1 MNEDRI
7 LTTEEIEKIKEHYLF
22 DYPISE
28 MAEFYGV
35 SLDDAVKMR
44 VDASV
49 KKALAESSNQS
60 YKDYQLEWMIAH
72 GYSLNDLMMA
82 LTDFQNSDSDADTL
96 TLPVSE
102 LFQRWEQDVGFGS
115 EIWSCEAEWNDS
127 EGREQA

>member
-1 MNEDRI
+1 MNKDRL
-7 LTTEEIEKIKEHYLF
+7 LTTEEIEETKKHYLF
-22 DYPISE
+22 DSPISE

-49 KKALAESSNQS
+49 KKALVESSNRS
-60 YKDYQLEWMIAH
+60 YNDDQLEWMIAH
-72 GYSLNDLMMA
+72 GYSLNDLVME
-82 LTDFQNSDSDADTL
+82 LTDYQNSDPDADTL

-115 EIWSCEAEWNDS
+115 EIWPCEAEWNDS
-127 EGREQA
+127 EGREQV